1 MNGTTLCPH
10 CETRFKIT
18 HVQLTA
24 HEGRVRCGKCLE
36 AFDARPRF
44 IPDQVSPQLDLPI
57 EEIEETDAITDDSQI
72 NDGQEEPAEEQTN
85 EYGEEINER
94 VPVFHVKNQVEEP
107 LAMPIDDFSLDTS
120 ELTPTHSELTIPA
133 ESEDAL
139 DFSQMATPQPK
150 SKQSEF
156 TQAINFEK
164 LHETAD
170 TSSDEY
176 LTSFEIPGK
185 RPVWPW
191 VRGAFIACIVLLL
204 QVAYFYRTPLAAHF
218 PTLKP
223 ILVTSCHAFN
233 CDVALP
239 QQANLMSIE
248 SSNLEAD
255 AKNENKINFSALLR
269 NRANYPQA
277 FPILSLTLS
286 DEQNRPLA
294 RRLLQ
299 AQDYLPATENL
310 KAGFPA
316 NHEIN
321 ILLHLQATHFRPA
334 GYQLEL
340 YYKPL

>member
-10 CETRFKIT
+10 CETRFKIAQ
-18 HVQLTA
+18 VQLTA

-36 AFDARPRF
+36 AFDARSSF
-44 IPDQVSPQLDLPI
+44 ISEQVDLPI
-57 EEIEETDAITDDSQI
+57 EEADDSKV
-72 NDGQEEPAEEQTN
+72 NDIQEEQVEEA
-85 EYGEEINER
+85 
-94 VPVFHVKNQVEEP
+94 VEEP
-107 LAMPIDDFSLDTS
+107 LAAPTDDVTSDTS
-120 ELTPTHSELTIPA
+120 EISPTHSGLTIPA
-133 ESEDAL
+133 KSENAL

-150 SKQSEF
+150 TEQSEF
-156 TQAINFEK
+156 TQAINLEK
-164 LHETAD
+164 RHEAVET
-170 TSSDEY
+170 TSDEEI
-176 LTSFEIPGK
+176 SRFELSAK
-185 RPVWPW
+185 QPVWPW
-191 VRGAFIACIVLLL
+191 LTGACIACIALLL
-204 QVAYFYRTPLAAHF
+204 QAAYFYRTPLAAHF
-218 PTLKP
+218 PALKP
-223 ILVTSCHAFN
+223 ILVTSCHALN

-248 SSNLEAD
+248 SSNIEAD
-255 AKNENKINFSALLR
+255 EKKENQINFSTLIR

-299 AQDYLPATENL
+299 AKDYLPETENL
-310 KAGFPA
+310 NTGFPA

-321 ILLHLQATHFRPA
+321 ILLHLQAANIRPA